1 MLNQSRKK
9 AAANVQSGNA
19 GISNVNFT
27 RSSVAYNK
35 TLDEGHLVYGDTLV
49 IVKNVMTLDTDTIR
63 LVNCYIY
70 VDNDNTIDASAPQGT
85 ETQAVTNSQDVV
97 VYGGTKMI
105 ESFVPQQTWTYIV
118 IYHGS

>member
-1 MLNQSRKK
+1 M
-9 AAANVQSGNA
+9 QSGNA

-70 VDNDNTIDASAPQGT
+70 VDNDNTIDGVAQ
-85 ETQAVTNSQDVV
+85 E
-97 VYGGTKMI
+97 
-105 ESFVPQQTWTYIV
+105 QQRKP
-118 IYHGS
+118 

>member
-1 MLNQSRKK
+1 MP
-9 AAANVQSGNA
+9 
-19 GISNVNFT
+19 ISNVNFT

-70 VDNDNTIDASAPQGT
+70 VI
-85 ETQAVTNSQDVV
+85 
-97 VYGGTKMI
+97 MI
-105 ESFVPQQTWTYIV
+105 TRLTLLPHKEQQRKP
-118 IYHGS
+118 